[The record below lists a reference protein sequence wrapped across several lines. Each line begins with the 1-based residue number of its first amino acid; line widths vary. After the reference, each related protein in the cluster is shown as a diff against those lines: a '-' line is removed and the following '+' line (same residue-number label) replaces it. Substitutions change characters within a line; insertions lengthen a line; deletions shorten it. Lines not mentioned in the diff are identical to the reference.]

1 MPQLLIET
9 PTEIFSVEAWQE
21 FLATVRDEMPDDQ
34 EEKAFLIR
42 SAERHI
48 ASLIELH
55 RQMAEEKAA

>member
-1 MPQLLIET
+1 MLHLLIEE

-21 FLATVRDEMPDDQ
+21 YLATLRDEMPDDQ
-34 EEKAFLIR
+34 EEKALLIR
-42 SAERHI
+42 LAERRI

>member
-1 MPQLLIET
+1 
-9 PTEIFSVEAWQE
+9 
-21 FLATVRDEMPDDQ
+21 MPDDQ

-55 RQMAEEKAA
+55 RQMAEEKGGVTKRP